1 MGIWTVE
8 QNKKAARCKTS
19 ANKDIIFIQF
29 ILEFKTIIPIAIGIV
44 RIK

>member
-8 QNKKAARCKTS
+8 QNKNAARCKTS
-19 ANKDIIFIQF
+19 ANKDIITQF